1 MYTEYFGPIDRE
13 KQTDSN
19 HLLEA
24 AARKLQ
30 QGGLVAFPT
39 ETTYGLG
46 AIILNV
52 PAIERLFAAKGRPAD
67 RSLPVQVANL
77 NQLKFVAKEIPSEA
91 FVLAKRFLPGPLT
104 LVLKKHPNLCSKV
117 TAGKETV
124 AVRIPSDPIALRLIE
139 LTGCPL
145 AVPSA
150 NQSGK
155 PSPTKATHVLEDLN
169 GLIEGIVDGGETEH
183 GMETTILSLEDP
195 MNPTIL
201 RIGVISQKELE
212 GALGRK
218 VTVHPAALLLDR
230 SRSFPQLRSTVRL
243 FASWEEM
250 KIYLK
255 LSVPNKR
262 LIMSEEASSIDGADH
277 FKLTTKSF
285 YEGLRTAN
293 RDGYAEVLVLCSPT
307 IKQNAL
313 LLNRLKQIAST

>member
-13 KQTDSN
+13 KLSDAN
-19 HLLEA
+19 HHLEA

-67 RSLPVQVANL
+67 RSLPVQVANIE
-77 NQLKFVAKEIPSEA
+77 QVKFVAKDLPSEVFA
-91 FVLAKRFLPGPLT
+91 LAKRFLPGPLT

-124 AVRIPSDPIALRLIE
+124 AIRIPSDPIALRLIE

-155 PSPTKATHVLEDLN
+155 PSPTTAAHVLEDLN
-169 GLIEGIVDGGETEH
+169 GLIEGIVDGGETEL
-183 GMETTILSLEDP
+183 GIETTILSLEDP
-195 MNPTIL
+195 MKPTIL
-201 RIGVISQKELE
+201 RVGAISQKEIE
-212 GALGRK
+212 EALGRQ
-218 VTVHPAALLLDR
+218 VTIHPAALLLDR
-230 SRSFPQLRSTVRL
+230 NSCFPKLRSTVRL
-243 FASWEEM
+243 FASWDEM

-255 LSVPNKR
+255 LSAPSKR
-262 LIMSEEASSIDGADH
+262 LIMSEEPAPIEGGDH
-277 FKLTTKSF
+277 FKLSAKSF

-293 RDGYAEVLVLCSPT
+293 RDGYVEVLVLCDPQL
-307 IKQNAL
+307 KRNAF